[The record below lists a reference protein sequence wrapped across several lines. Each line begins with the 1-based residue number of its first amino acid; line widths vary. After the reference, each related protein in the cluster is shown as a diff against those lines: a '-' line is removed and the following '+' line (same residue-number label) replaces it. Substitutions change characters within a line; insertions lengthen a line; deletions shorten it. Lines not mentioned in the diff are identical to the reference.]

1 MRYFF
6 HNCEMRKME
15 IKSLTAASAL
25 DIFDLGF
32 EIFVE
37 KEISSLASAAVM
49 QRSITYTYYR
59 ERHLCLVWP

>member
-1 MRYFF
+1 
-6 HNCEMRKME
+6 ME
-15 IKSLTAASAL
+15 IKSVTAASAL

-32 EIFVE
+32 EILVE